1 MFGGGKAIKNI
12 VFFQTNRLHFF
23 TQKHKRLLSNDM
35 ERFHFWFYPLLLGM
49 EIGLFNQEQAIEIF
63 GYVKMPVSILVTLR
77 LRLSVMSYDVVGPNW

>member
-1 MFGGGKAIKNI
+1 MNNTVI
-12 VFFQTNRLHFF
+12 FQANRLHIF

-63 GYVKMPVSILVTLR
+63 GYVKMPIFFFFLQ
-77 LRLSVMSYDVVGPNW
+77 P